1 VEATKRL
8 LLFKIRSEGA
18 GKKISALS
26 VHPSEEEVLL
36 DIDATF
42 TVKQNCRSKALALR
56 KAEAYLKPKADLQPS
71 LCSTI

>member
-1 VEATKRL
+1 VEALKRL
-8 LLFKIRSEGA
+8 LLFKITSEGA
-18 GKKISALS
+18 GKKISAFS

-42 TVKQNCRSKALALR
+42 TVKQNLRSKALPLR
-56 KAEAYLKPKADLQPS
+56 KAEAYAKLKEDLEES